1 MSTTLPSTI
10 AALAPR
16 VRALAVSPV
25 DVVRTCLARIAEHR
39 AANAFIAVRE
49 DEALAEARVAE
60 QEIRDGGYRS
70 PLHGIPIG
78 VKDLLDVAGT
88 RTTSGSAVPGRVAQ
102 ADAAVVRT
110 LRDAGAI
117 VIGKTNLHEFAFGTT
132 SDESAFGPVRHP
144 VDPSRSA
151 GGSSGGSAA
160 ALALGMCYGAIG
172 TDTGG
177 SIRIP
182 AAACGIVGL
191 KPTFGELPCDG
202 VVPLSTTLDH
212 VGPMGLTVADVAL
225 LFEAMGGAPARNPT
239 SAVERLRIG
248 APGGYFLNPLDAG
261 VRRALDAARQA
272 LADAGHVLVET
283 EVRRAHWTADV
294 YLHVVFAEAACEHAP
309 ALEAHGELYTPG
321 VRLRLETARY
331 VLAEDYV
338 RAMRLRDVLREE
350 VDGALHGCDALLLP
364 ALAIPAP
371 PIGASTVSVDGAV
384 LPVRAAMLKLTQLF
398 NLTGH
403 PAIALPAG
411 VGSDGLPRAIQLV
424 GRRGQT
430 ARLLQIA
437 AAAEAALQRQ
447 MTAGP
452 GSVGGGTG

>member
-1 MSTTLPSTI
+1 MSETLPHTI

-16 VRALAVSPV
+16 IQSLAISPVSVVRA
-25 DVVRTCLARIAEHR
+25 CLTRIEQHR
-39 AANAFIAVRE
+39 AGNAFVTVRH
-49 DEALAEARVAE
+49 DEALAEAAAAE
-60 QEIRDGGYRS
+60 QEIRAGRHRS
-70 PLHGIPIG
+70 PLHGVPIG

-88 RTTSGSAVPGRVAQ
+88 PTTSGSAVPVTIASG
-102 ADAAVVRT
+102 DAPVVRA
-110 LRDAGAI
+110 LREAGAI

-132 SDESAFGPVRHP
+132 SDESAYGPVRHP
-144 VDPSRSA
+144 FDPTRSA

-191 KPTFGELPCDG
+191 KPTIGELPCEG
-202 VVPLSTTLDH
+202 VVALSTTLDH
-212 VGPMGLTVADVAL
+212 VGPMGLTVRDVAL
-225 LFEAMGGAPARNPT
+225 LFDGMRGAAPRDAGA
-239 SAVERLRIG
+239 SATGLTLG
-248 APGGYFLNPLDAG
+248 MLGGYFARPLDPG
-261 VRRALDAARQA
+261 VRSVLDTARQA
-272 LADAGHVLVET
+272 LARAGHTIVDVEIRHA
-283 EVRRAHWTADV
+283 EWTPDV
-294 YLHVVFAEAACEHAP
+294 YLHIVFAEAACEHASR
-309 ALEAHGELYTPG
+309 LESHAERYTPG

-338 RAMRLRDVLREE
+338 RALRLRDVLREE
-350 VDGALHGCDALLLP
+350 VERTLQGCDALLLP

-371 PIGASTVSVDGAV
+371 PIGASTISVEGDV

-398 NLTGH
+398 NMTGH

-411 VGSDGLPRAIQLV
+411 VGPDGLARGIQLV
-424 GRRGQT
+424 GRRRQT

-437 AAAEAALQRQ
+437 AAVEAALQTQ
-447 MTAGP
+447 ITVGP

>member
-1 MSTTLPSTI
+1 MSGALPLTL

-16 VRALAVSPV
+16 IQSLALSPV
-25 DVVRTCLARIAEHR
+25 TVLRACLERIDQHR
-39 AANAFIAVRE
+39 DGNAFIAVRRT
-49 DEALAEARVAE
+49 EALAEAAAAE
-60 QEIRDGGYRS
+60 EEIRAGRYRS
-70 PLHGIPIG
+70 PLHGVPIG

-88 RTTSGSAVPGRVAQ
+88 STTAGSAVPAPVASRDAPVVQ
-102 ADAAVVRT
+102 A
-110 LRDAGAI
+110 LREAGAI

-144 VDPSRSA
+144 NDPSRSA

-191 KPTFGELPCDG
+191 KPTLGELSCEG
-202 VVPLSTTLDH
+202 VVALSTTLDH
-212 VGPMGLTVADVAL
+212 VGPMGLTVRDVAL
-225 LFEAMGGAPARNPT
+225 LFDGMRGAVPRDVTPAAGGLT
-239 SAVERLRIG
+239 IG
-248 APGGYFLNPLDAG
+248 VLGGYFLRPLDGG
-261 VRRALDAARQA
+261 VRRAFDSAREA
-272 LADAGHVLVET
+272 IARAGHTMVEAD
-283 EVRRAHWTADV
+283 VRYAEWTPDV
-294 YLHVVFAEAACEHAP
+294 YLHIVFGEAAHEHATRL
-309 ALEAHGELYTPG
+309 AAHADRYTPG

-350 VDGALHGCDALLLP
+350 VDRALQGRDALLLP
-364 ALAIPAP
+364 ALSIPAP
-371 PIGASTVSVDGAV
+371 PIGAATVTAEGEV

-398 NLTGH
+398 NMTGH

-411 VGSDGLPRAIQLV
+411 VGADGLPRAIQLV
-424 GRRGQT
+424 GRRKQT
-430 ARLLQIA
+430 ARLLEIA
-437 AAAEAALQRQ
+437 AAVESALRAQ